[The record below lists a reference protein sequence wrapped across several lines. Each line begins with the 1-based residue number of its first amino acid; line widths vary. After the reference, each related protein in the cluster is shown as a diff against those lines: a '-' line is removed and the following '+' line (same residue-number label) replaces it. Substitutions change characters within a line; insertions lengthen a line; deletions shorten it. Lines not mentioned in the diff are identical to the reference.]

1 MASYVKRLSYFV
13 IASIREN
20 CSVGIVDSHPEL
32 DVRGFTASLMP
43 GQIAP
48 ALFQALPDVIFW
60 VKAAN
65 GRFVYVN
72 QAFCH
77 EVANLSEEEV
87 LGLRD
92 DDIFPPTLAKV
103 FLKGD
108 QEVLASRKAKINK
121 LELVPNRMGGVEWRA
136 TSKIPLQD
144 TDGEWVGTAGI
155 SRKMGYGERSST
167 SGGHHKLEVIVEAI
181 HENLH
186 RSVSIVDLAEAASV
200 SVSTLERLFRDH
212 MNTTPRKFMLQ
223 VKMSAACDWLMNSE
237 MQVKEIATR
246 LGYQEHGN
254 FTRSFNK
261 LMGMSPSA
269 YQEFYKK
276 K

>member
-1 MASYVKRLSYFV
+1 M
-13 IASIREN
+13 
-20 CSVGIVDSHPEL
+20 
-32 DVRGFTASLMP
+32 
-43 GQIAP
+43 
-48 ALFQALPDVIFW
+48 
-60 VKAAN
+60 
-65 GRFVYVN
+65 
-72 QAFCH
+72 
-77 EVANLSEEEV
+77 
-87 LGLRD
+87 
-92 DDIFPPTLAKV
+92 
-103 FLKGD
+103 
-108 QEVLASRKAKINK
+108 
-121 LELVPNRMGGVEWRA
+121 
-136 TSKIPLQD
+136 
-144 TDGEWVGTAGI
+144 
-155 SRKMGYGERSST
+155 
-167 SGGHHKLEVIVEAI
+167 IVEAI